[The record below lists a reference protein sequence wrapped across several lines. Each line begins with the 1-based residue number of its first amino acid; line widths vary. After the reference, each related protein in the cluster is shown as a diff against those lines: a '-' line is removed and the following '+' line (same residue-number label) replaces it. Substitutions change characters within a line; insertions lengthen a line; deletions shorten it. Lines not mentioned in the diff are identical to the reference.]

1 MTTTVILSKK
11 KSAGMK
17 SLTGM
22 VSLSLKVVSIFFL
35 VVLNTYS
42 TFLMHNSSKTT
53 GTNNTKLYR
62 II

>member
-1 MTTTVILSKK
+1 
-11 KSAGMK
+11 MK

>member
-1 MTTTVILSKK
+1 MTTTVIISNK
-11 KSAGMK
+11 KSAEMK

-42 TFLMHNSSKTT
+42 TFLMHNPLETICTTNTRPYKT
-53 GTNNTKLYR
+53 
-62 II
+62 I